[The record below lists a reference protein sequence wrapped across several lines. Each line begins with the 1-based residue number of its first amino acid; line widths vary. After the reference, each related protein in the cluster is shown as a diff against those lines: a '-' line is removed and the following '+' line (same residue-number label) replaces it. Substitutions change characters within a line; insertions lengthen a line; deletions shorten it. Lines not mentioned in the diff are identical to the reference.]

1 MTEDVNGEM
10 CGNMHAFEG
19 KSQVETAIKKII
31 LVDKK
36 KTDKVTRYF
45 DSPL

>member
-31 LVDKK
+31 LVYE
-36 KTDKVTRYF
+36 KTKQNR
-45 DSPL
+45 